1 MYNGFTKEEDE
12 MSNRWN
18 PSIVMNLAEVD
29 AVVDRL
35 MDRKTRNGVTQKEIR
50 LAGLE
55 SYVRKYVETRWFGVH
70 SRQNGITRKCNTLSE
85 RIHLACRAN
94 PAPPMPA
101 VYRVSYRWGWD
112 DYGLGH
118 VVALSSDEAIN
129 TGWMIY
135 GVNLTE
141 FITSD
146 KFDKRYITTEV
157 VGYGDWDAANRQN
170 LALVSRATEK
180 LSRIES
186 EMESLQLKKNLWSA
200 TRIGLVTGY
209 SGE

>member
-55 SYVRKYVETRWFGVH
+55 SYVRKYVETRWYGPR

-135 GVNLTE
+135 GVNLAE

>member
-1 MYNGFTKEEDE
+1 

-55 SYVRKYVETRWFGVH
+55 SYVRNYVETRWYRVH
-70 SRQNGITRKCNTLSE
+70 SRQNGITRKCNTLIE
-85 RIHLACRAN
+85 RIQLACRAN

-135 GVNLTE
+135 GVNLAE